1 MKSVSKTYTCKKMG
15 GITLSGLVAAA
26 LALAATSLQAADD
39 IYVSDLYGSSGVSE
53 YTLSGHRVTKPLVP
67 GSELSDPF
75 GMAIS
80 GNTLYVANMGSDTI
94 STYDASTGASIDP
107 SFISGVGLNQP
118 ASLLLSG
125 DTLFVASIGGSGP
138 SDAYHGAIYE
148 FNATTGAMLGTG
160 PLTTGLDYSEYMALS
175 GNDLYVST
183 WNSVTKIDATTGA
196 IIGGGPLLQTD
207 NARGVAVHGNHLYVV
222 DSVDGT
228 VSEYNA
234 TTGKEIGSPLITGL
248 DDPRQIAYFD
258 GHLYVSD
265 VGTNTIAE
273 YNAKTGCEIGTV
285 VSCADN
291 PYDFIITDPTHSA
304 AAVPEPS
311 TWAMLL
317 AGGLILFARLR
328 RRSAR
333 SVGTN

>member
-1 MKSVSKTYTCKKMG
+1 MG

-26 LALAATSLQAADD
+26 LTLAATSLQAADD
-39 IYVSDLYGSSGVSE
+39 IYVSDLYGSSGISE
-53 YTLSGHRVTKPLVP
+53 YTLSGHRVAKPLVSD
-67 GSELSDPF
+67 SELSDPF
-75 GMAIS
+75 GLAIS

-94 STYDASTGASIDP
+94 STYNASTGASIDP

-183 WNSVTKIDATTGA
+183 WNSVTEINATTGA
-196 IIGGGPLLQTD
+196 IIGGGPLLETD

-228 VSEYNA
+228 VTEYNA
-234 TTGKEIGSPLITGL
+234 TTGKEIGKPLITGL
-248 DDPRQIAYFD
+248 DDPRQIAYYKGD
-258 GHLYVSD
+258 LYVSD
-265 VGTNTIAE
+265 VGNNTIAE
-273 YNAKTGCEIGTV
+273 FNAKTGCEIGTV
-285 VSCADN
+285 VSCTDN
-291 PYDFIITDPTHSA
+291 PYDFLITDPA
-304 AAVPEPS
+304 NPAAVPEPS

-333 SVGTN
+333 SAGTNGR